1 MPVGHVESWNIFFS
15 VMFYIDLEAHDNI
28 YIYIML
34 KILKYVHRYV
44 FLAGT
49 LSYNVIEDS
58 GHWVT
63 VRQQGFD
70 GNIVITCGA

>member
-1 MPVGHVESWNIFFS
+1 MPESVKELLFS
-15 VMFYIDLEAHDNI
+15 
-28 YIYIML
+28 IYIML
-34 KILKYVHRYV
+34 KILKYLHRYV

-49 LSYNVIEDS
+49 LSYSVIEDS
-58 GHWVT
+58 GHRVT

>member
-1 MPVGHVESWNIFFS
+1 MTT
-15 VMFYIDLEAHDNI
+15 